1 MRATAELV
9 TAAQAGDQS
18 AFAEL
23 VRRYER
29 VVTATAWSRLRDF
42 HAAQDVAQESF
53 VKAFSH
59 LASLRSPDAFGSW
72 LLKLVSREALH
83 RAQRT
88 WPVASLEVID
98 QSSLVDRDALLSPE
112 RTTIVEALARLP
124 EQERVVVVF
133 RYIDGLTVNDIATV
147 TGRPIGTVTK
157 QLSRAI
163 HRLRQWLTKVT
174 HDIAARD

>member
-72 LLKLVSREALH
+72 LLTLVSREAQL
-83 RAQRT
+83 RAKRT
-88 WPVASLEVID
+88 RPVASLEGVD
-98 QSSLVDRDALLSPE
+98 PLSLVARDVCLSVE
-112 RTTIVEALARLP
+112 QTNMVEALARLP
-124 EQERVVVVF
+124 EQERIVVVF
-133 RYIDGLTVNDIATV
+133 RYLDGLTVNDIATA

-163 HRLRQWLTKVT
+163 HRLRQWLTKVPS
-174 HDIAARD
+174 